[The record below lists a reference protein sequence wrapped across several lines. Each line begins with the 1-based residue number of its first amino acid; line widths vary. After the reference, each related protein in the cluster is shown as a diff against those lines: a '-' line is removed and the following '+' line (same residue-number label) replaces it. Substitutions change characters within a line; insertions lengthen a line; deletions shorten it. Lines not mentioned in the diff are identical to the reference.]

1 MFEYWSVI
9 YLSQTHIDVCNRLL
23 SCINVKKLQSLKY
36 SLRAQKSHRENS
48 KIILGL
54 NPYDICTGA
63 LT

>member
-1 MFEYWSVI
+1 M
-9 YLSQTHIDVCNRLL
+9 SQ
-23 SCINVKKLQSLKY
+23 
-36 SLRAQKSHRENS
+36 RENS

>member
-1 MFEYWSVI
+1 M
-9 YLSQTHIDVCNRLL
+9 T
-23 SCINVKKLQSLKY
+23 
-36 SLRAQKSHRENS
+36 HREKQH

>member
-1 MFEYWSVI
+1 VYV
-9 YLSQTHIDVCNRLL
+9 L
-23 SCINVKKLQSLKY
+23 
-36 SLRAQKSHRENS
+36 KSHRGKTA